1 MRRRLRLESAC
12 ESDETLMPV
21 LDVLGIAESPVVGA
35 IAETESGASLG
46 QCELGVLAGKCDET
60 PTIGLDMF
68 FVSAKPQRVGNAIV
82 ASRLACAGVLSL
94 DLAGDRADA
103 DRWRRNAREGPRRRL
118 EIGGVC
124 SPAWDEQKEPAGRLA
139 MAQSSAIGG
148 AHI

>member
-1 MRRRLRLESAC
+1 
-12 ESDETLMPV
+12 MPV
-21 LDVLGIAESPVVGA
+21 LDVLDMPENSRRDPRSTSGFIGNAPHDGVVVGK
-35 IAETESGASLG
+35 
-46 QCELGVLAGKCDET
+46 CELGVLAGKCDET

-68 FVSAKPQRVGNAIV
+68 FVSAKPQRVGYVIV
-82 ASRLACAGVLSL
+82 ASRSACAGVLSL

-148 AHI
+148 ARI